1 MYINYVDYWKF
12 FLVQVTLCL
21 FSHSQSEMWI
31 NKINFIQL
39 DKDQMVAEWWEVI
52 NILAPKE

>member
-1 MYINYVDYWKF
+1 MDYWKF